1 MKYKLFT
8 LYCLISMTFV
18 CTGTSCL
25 WAKAPDTPKI
35 VFSAYREENRD
46 IYLMN
51 PDGRDQINITQH
63 KALDGWPAWSPTGD
77 QILFSSDR
85 GGVRDLYLM
94 DPDGSNVQKVFGKR
108 ADRTQATWSPD
119 GKQIAYR
126 RREPDGAF
134 VYIATIDGKKEEKV
148 AFGSSPDW
156 SPDGEEIAF
165 LTGWPKR
172 MQITVLDVNTRKQ
185 KIFFPK
191 PVKPS
196 WMTSPA
202 WSPAGGKIAFSWIHQ
217 VPLVDFV
224 NAETIYII
232 NRDGTGLQ
240 QVIQEGVAT
249 SPIWS
254 PQGDVLLYNHRT
266 KDNNQLQIY
275 KIELNGDVPPKR
287 LTNPKFWH
295 AVGDWFDPAFAL
307 SVASQMHLLTTVWS
321 RVKQE

>member
-1 MKYKLFT
+1 MKHKFFT

-18 CTGTSCL
+18 CACTVCV

-35 VFSAYREENRD
+35 VLSAYHEENRD

-51 PDGRDQINITQH
+51 PDGRDQINITRH

-77 QILFSSDR
+77 QIIFSSDR
-85 GGVRDLYLM
+85 GGVRDLYFM
-94 DPDGSNVQKVFGKR
+94 DPDGSNVRKVFGKR
-108 ADRTQATWSPD
+108 ADRTQATWAPD

-126 RREPDGAF
+126 RREPSGSF
-134 VYIATIDGKKEEKV
+134 IYIATIDGKKEEKI
-148 AFGSSPDW
+148 AFGGSPDW

-165 LTGWPKR
+165 LTGWPER
-172 MQITVLDVNTRKQ
+172 MQITVLNVNTRKQ
-185 KIFFPK
+185 KVFFPK

-196 WMTSPA
+196 WMTAPA
-202 WSPAGGKIAFSWIHQ
+202 WSPAGGKIAFSWLHQ
-217 VPLVDFV
+217 VPLADFV
-224 NAETIYII
+224 NTETIYII

-240 QVIQEGVAT
+240 RVIQEGVAT
-249 SPIWS
+249 SPVWA

-266 KDNNQLQIY
+266 RNNNQLQIY

-295 AVGDWFDPAFAL
+295 SVGDWFDPAFAL
-307 SVASQMHLLTTVWS
+307 SVAPQRHLLTTVWS
-321 RVKQE
+321 RVKQK